1 MAAVEKQAV
10 SPSRMESGVWVRALT
25 RTRQR
30 VIYLA
35 GAWVRCLTRTCQRVD
50 LAGVTGMRSR
60 GWGAC
65 YASWVGCM
73 LYHAGLPRSP
83 AYESHPWMK
92 GWLNVVV
99 NKLICNMSCVH
110 VTFQAQVGAFD
121 GELLM
126 AIAMLAYACV
136 LVGLSVGYAD
146 RATIPPHSSLSSMK
160 WRRTGGVHPR
170 SATFSRD
177 HLCMSLWIPAARPR
191 TFPWPPRSPP
201 ARPLALTCLRVCSR
215 ESS

>member
-1 MAAVEKQAV
+1 
-10 SPSRMESGVWVRALT
+10 
-25 RTRQR
+25 
-30 VIYLA
+30 
-35 GAWVRCLTRTCQRVD
+35 
-50 LAGVTGMRSR
+50 MRSR

-99 NKLICNMSCVH
+99 DKLICNMSCVH
-110 VTFQAQVGAFD
+110 VMFQAQVGAFD

-146 RATIPPHSSLSSMK
+146 RATIPPTQFFEQHEVETNR
-160 WRRTGGVHPR
+160 RRTPTIR
-170 SATFSRD
+170 
-177 HLCMSLWIPAARPR
+177 HLQ
-191 TFPWPPRSPP
+191 PRSPVYVPVDTRRPPPDFPVATTIP
-201 ARPLALTCLRVCSR
+201 ARPPPGTHVPPGLFPGVPVTRGHPHGHLGTPHPALAPGPH
-215 ESS
+215 

>member
-1 MAAVEKQAV
+1 
-10 SPSRMESGVWVRALT
+10 
-25 RTRQR
+25 
-30 VIYLA
+30 
-35 GAWVRCLTRTCQRVD
+35 
-50 LAGVTGMRSR
+50 MRSR

-99 NKLICNMSCVH
+99 DKLICNMSCVH

-146 RATIPPHSSLSSMK
+146 RATIPPTQFFEQHEVETNR
-160 WRRTGGVHPR
+160 RRTPTIRHLQPR
-170 SATFSRD
+170 SPVYVPVDTRRPPPRLSRGHHD
-177 HLCMSLWIPAARPR
+177 PRPPAHWHSRASGSVPGSPR
-191 TFPWPPRSPP
+191 DSRTSAWPPRDTPP
-201 ARPLALTCLRVCSR
+201 GPRPRAPLRALRRCNAGGPR
-215 ESS
+215 

>member
-1 MAAVEKQAV
+1 
-10 SPSRMESGVWVRALT
+10 
-25 RTRQR
+25 
-30 VIYLA
+30 
-35 GAWVRCLTRTCQRVD
+35 
-50 LAGVTGMRSR
+50 MRSR

-65 YASWVGCM
+65 YASWVGCR
-73 LYHAGLPRSP
+73 LYHAGLPRGP

-160 WRRTGGVHPR
+160 WRRTGGVPPR

-201 ARPLALTCLRVCSR
+201 APWHSRASGSVPGSPRDSRTSAWPPRDTPPGPRPRAPLRALRRCNAGGPR
-215 ESS
+215 

>member
-1 MAAVEKQAV
+1 
-10 SPSRMESGVWVRALT
+10 
-25 RTRQR
+25 
-30 VIYLA
+30 
-35 GAWVRCLTRTCQRVD
+35 
-50 LAGVTGMRSR
+50 MRSR

-99 NKLICNMSCVH
+99 DKLICNMSCVH

-146 RATIPPHSSLSSMK
+146 RATIPPTQFFEQHEVETNR
-160 WRRTGGVHPR
+160 RRTPTIRHLQPR
-170 SATFSRD
+170 SPMYVPVDTRR
-177 HLCMSLWIPAARPR
+177 PPPR

-201 ARPLALTCLRVCSR
+201 APWHSRASGSVPGSPRDSRTSAWPPRDTPPGPRPRAPLRALWRCNAGGPR
-215 ESS
+215 

>member
-1 MAAVEKQAV
+1 
-10 SPSRMESGVWVRALT
+10 
-25 RTRQR
+25 
-30 VIYLA
+30 
-35 GAWVRCLTRTCQRVD
+35 
-50 LAGVTGMRSR
+50 
-60 GWGAC
+60 
-65 YASWVGCM
+65 M

-99 NKLICNMSCVH
+99 DKLICNMSCVH

-146 RATIPPHSSLSSMK
+146 RATVPPHTL
-160 WRRTGGVHPR
+160 V
-170 SATFSRD
+170 
-177 HLCMSLWIPAARPR
+177 
-191 TFPWPPRSPP
+191 
-201 ARPLALTCLRVCSR
+201 
-215 ESS
+215 